1 MNNQPRSPVVV
12 VLGHVDHGKTTLLD
26 YIRKSNVAARE
37 EGAITQKIGAYEAE
51 TGVVGYPVTKI
62 TFIDTPGHEAFT
74 KIRSRGAT
82 IADIAILLIDG
93 VESVKPQTIESIEI
107 IRTIGLPFIVAINK
121 VDLPNF
127 NPDRVKK
134 DLLKYQVL
142 TEGFGGTTPAVSI
155 SAKSGQNVPDL
166 LEAILYLSAEK
177 KFEYALDGELEAYV
191 IEVHKTKGG
200 VAASCIIKNGRLTTG
215 QMIYCE
221 GNEAKIK
228 SLIAD
233 TGARV
238 TEVTPSAPFVVLGF
252 NDAPPVG
259 ARLSLANIGK
269 ADAVEAIKEE
279 VNLNDFLIETQEKK
293 KKLKMIIKADNNGS
307 LEAIVD
313 TLMLH
318 ESVDIEQAH
327 IGEVTKSDIFHAKV
341 TGAIIVN
348 FGQNISKDVEQIAKD
363 EKVLIRTYSLIYK
376 LLEEIDDV
384 LNYYQEKDEKQ
395 SRFKGQGKIIA
406 NFIVENQ
413 TIAGVTIQTG
423 KIAVGDEIE
432 LYRGETVIGQTKV
445 STLKQKTKSVQELK
459 KNEEGGMV
467 IEPNLDFKVGDMVK
481 SYSI

>member
-1 MNNQPRSPVVV
+1 MKLIVV
-12 VLGHVDHGKTTLLD
+12 
-26 YIRKSNVAARE
+26 
-37 EGAITQKIGAYEAE
+37 
-51 TGVVGYPVTKI
+51 
-62 TFIDTPGHEAFT
+62 
-74 KIRSRGAT
+74 
-82 IADIAILLIDG
+82 
-93 VESVKPQTIESIEI
+93 
-107 IRTIGLPFIVAINK
+107 
-121 VDLPNF
+121 
-127 NPDRVKK
+127 
-134 DLLKYQVL
+134 
-142 TEGFGGTTPAVSI
+142 
-155 SAKSGQNVPDL
+155 
-166 LEAILYLSAEK
+166 
-177 KFEYALDGELEAYV
+177 
-191 IEVHKTKGG
+191 
-200 VAASCIIKNGRLTTG
+200 
-215 QMIYCE
+215 
-221 GNEAKIK
+221 
-228 SLIAD
+228 
-233 TGARV
+233 
-238 TEVTPSAPFVVLGF
+238 
-252 NDAPPVG
+252 DAPPVG
-259 ARLSLANIGK
+259 ARLSLANTGK
-269 ADAVEAIKEE
+269 VDVVEAIKEE